1 MCLGRV
7 ARRALEGDA
16 RLPLCGGGEFGLAA
30 APAKLALQ
38 RWRPA
43 KITIRTGGEPQFTRK
58 VGQVR

>member
-30 APAKLALQ
+30 APAKLDD
-38 RWRPA
+38 
-43 KITIRTGGEPQFTRK
+43 E
-58 VGQVR
+58 VRDVRETER